1 MSQIGSR
8 SYGRQLVPHQ
18 APIADTEVFTIGD
31 LSREFDVSL
40 RALRFYEDRDLLHP
54 HRRGNARYYSSQQR
68 VRLQI
73 ILKGKQLG
81 FTLTE
86 IHDMLAAKPD
96 KEPTELDLG
105 LTPEQILAQIDHL
118 ERQRLELDQAI
129 GELRASHR
137 QFAAH
142 ETSVAA

>member
-8 SYGRQLVPHQ
+8 SYTCQQIPHQ
-18 APIADTEVFTIGD
+18 APVADTDVFTIGE
-31 LSREFDVSL
+31 LAREFDVSL

-86 IHDMLAAKPD
+86 IHDMLAANAD
-96 KEPTELDLG
+96 KEPAGLELG
-105 LTPEQILAQIDHL
+105 LKPEQILAQIDHL
-118 ERQRLELDQAI
+118 ERQRRELDEAI
-129 GELRASHR
+129 GELRATHR
-137 QFAAH
+137 QLAAS